1 MIDMA
6 SETLIA
12 FRDVPKRLPRRPN
25 GKAIHFSV
33 VYRWAQKGLKSG
45 IVLESLKIGG
55 TTYTSLEALQRFADA
70 ITGKRSESPS
80 PLSRMT
86 RTRQAQAQ
94 QAERQVRERLGL
106 SKPSADP
113 AAESFTPSNIP
124 TDSQAHHAPLVR
136 GTAMRNTNTT
146 KQLTGLPQ
154 VYPSADIAADQ
165 QRNPLFTE

>member
-6 SETLIA
+6 KENLIA

-25 GKAIHFSV
+25 GKTIHISV
-33 VYRWAQKGLKSG
+33 VYRWASKGIKG
-45 IVLESLKIGG
+45 VILESLCVGG
-55 TTYTSLEALQRFADA
+55 TQYSSIEALQRFADA
-70 ITGKRSESPS
+70 ITSNRPDSPT
-80 PLSRMT
+80 PISRMT
-86 RTRQAQAQ
+86 KTRQAQAQ

-106 SKPSADP
+106 NKPSTDP
-113 AAESFTPSNIP
+113 AAKSFTPSNIP
-124 TDSQAHHAPLVR
+124 TNSQAHHAPSVR
-136 GTAMRNTNTT
+136 GTAMRNTSAT